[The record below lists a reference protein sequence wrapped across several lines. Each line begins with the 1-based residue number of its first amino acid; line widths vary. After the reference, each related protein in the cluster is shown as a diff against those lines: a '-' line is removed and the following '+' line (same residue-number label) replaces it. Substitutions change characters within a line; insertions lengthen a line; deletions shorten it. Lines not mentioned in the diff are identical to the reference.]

1 MSDTTNSP
9 RLLDCGLCYEEQ
21 GEEVHPHPEC
31 PIGRVAPVA
40 RYCRRAAEV
49 EAVQWTGTNAEQ
61 LRTFAGSDFDTID
74 PEDRIEDPDQDAQ
87 LLVEASH
94 WVGIKPTDWVVKF
107 EGYFVAK
114 ADATFRAVWEP
125 AAVPAP
131 ATDQAADVAEAIR
144 AFPFDDFGMDDV
156 SYALE
161 AAPDSQEWVPKLADA
176 VLAVLPASLDRAAV
190 LREAAD
196 AVRDGDLGPRGGMS
210 SDYENGWWNSRAA
223 AEDRIRRMAD
233 KPRQEEAGRGNPQET
248 PLTADQQVRGVQ
260 AWMALDL
267 HQALGWPVDHSATVE
282 HQGRKSWGDWWAEL
296 LAGVRNVQM
305 IRRYR
310 GELLEPTAA
319 LREAADHVET
329 LTGQAYEHALSDHEI
344 GRANGLETA
353 MRELRRMADEPPQ
366 QQSRQWCKCRSC
378 WGWFVEDH
386 PGEDLDELGRDLSW
400 WSGLPEHRDAP
411 AVVAQ
416 PDEEA

>member
-1 MSDTTNSP
+1 VTLTELIAALEAADPNQVVP
-9 RLLDCGLCYEEQ
+9 RGFT
-21 GEEVHPHPEC
+21 HPHSYRGYYNELAFEPAANVTVHEMLTD
-31 PIGRVAPVA
+31 A
-40 RYCRRAAEV
+40 RSALGSTYQGYKGGDFTMPGHTDCWLSMEGSASGDSLSALLLELMLAE
-49 EAVQWTGTNAEQ
+49 A
-61 LRTFAGSDFDTID
+61 
-74 PEDRIEDPDQDAQ
+74 
-87 LLVEASH
+87 
-94 WVGIKPTDWVVKF
+94 
-107 EGYFVAK
+107 
-114 ADATFRAVWEP
+114 RAVS
-125 AAVPAP
+125 AVPAP

-353 MRELRRMADEPPQ
+353 MRELRRMADETPQ